1 MNDDAT
7 VSAATDGAR
16 ADTGH
21 ALLGAFTQT
30 LALLRWLIAGLVAL
44 YLGSGLTR
52 VAPHEVA
59 LVYRLGALQPG
70 VRAPGLVFA
79 LPAPFD
85 RVVKI
90 PVRTQQEL
98 ALHAWS
104 PEEEAAPT
112 KPGATLKGL
121 HPVFDGYTLT
131 GDANLVRGRFSLR
144 YRIAD
149 PLASAKAATTET
161 AALLLEA
168 AALDAATQTL
178 ATMAIDHALG
188 PGLEAFRQR
197 VREEIQRRS
206 DRLGL
211 GVELLS
217 FDVTQ
222 LTPPTA
228 AAAAFAEVTSAQVE
242 ARTLVEN
249 ARTERAQTLPL
260 AQSEAYRRRHEA
272 DADAQRLAARA
283 QAEAA
288 SFVALLPAY
297 RDAPALVVEHL
308 RADAL
313 RDVLARV
320 KTRAVLPAG
329 DRLTLRLPENP

>member
-1 MNDDAT
+1 MSDDAT
-7 VSAATDGAR
+7 ASATPVAER

-30 LALLRWLIAGLVAL
+30 LTLLRWLIAALVAL
-44 YLGSGLTR
+44 YLGSGITR

-70 VRAPGLVFA
+70 VHAPGLVFA

-104 PEEEAAPT
+104 PEEDAAPA
-112 KPGATLKGL
+112 KPGAAPKGL

-149 PLASAKAATTET
+149 PLAWAKAATAPT

-178 ATMAIDHALG
+178 ATLTIDHALG
-188 PGLEAFRQR
+188 PGLETFRQR
-197 VREEIQRRS
+197 VREETQRRS

-249 ARTERAQTLPL
+249 ARTERAQTLPQ
-260 AQSEAYRRRHEA
+260 AQSEDYRRRHEA
-272 DADAQRLAARA
+272 EADAQRLTTRA
-283 QAEAA
+283 QAETA
-288 SFVALLPAY
+288 SFLALVPAY
-297 RDAPALVVEHL
+297 RDTPALVVEHL

-313 RDVLARV
+313 RDVFARA
-320 KTRAVLPAG
+320 KIRAVLPAG
-329 DRLTLRLPENP
+329 DRLTLQVPENR